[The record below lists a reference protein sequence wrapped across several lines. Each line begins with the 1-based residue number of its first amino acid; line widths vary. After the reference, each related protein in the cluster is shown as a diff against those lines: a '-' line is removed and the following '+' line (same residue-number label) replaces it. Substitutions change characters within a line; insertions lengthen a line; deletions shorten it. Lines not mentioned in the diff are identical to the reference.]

1 MSEEKKFP
9 TPSMLKAQEEKL
21 SPEKK
26 EAILNA
32 FREKLRKYYGSRPSR
47 EHIMGTMKPK
57 QDK

>member
-1 MSEEKKFP
+1 
-9 TPSMLKAQEEKL
+9 MLKAQEEKL

>member
-9 TPSMLKAQEEKL
+9 TPSTPKAQEEKL
-21 SPEKK
+21 SPEKE

-32 FREKLRKYYGSRPSR
+32 FRKYYGSRPSR